1 MNAYNR
7 PMQTEMRHLELVR
20 AVAQAGSLTRAG
32 LVLNLTQSALSHQL
46 RDIETRL
53 GARLFSRD
61 GRTLTLTAAG
71 QHLLDTA
78 NQVLAIVERS
88 EEAIRQFT
96 GSFFFNDTATT
107 EIYTCYHWLPA
118 VLKQYAAVHPTV
130 DVRIDV
136 NATDR
141 PVEALLDNQ
150 IDLALV
156 STRPSDRRI
165 DARLLFRDEYA
176 VVMRP
181 DHRLAD
187 RPFIR
192 AEDFTSETFLSY
204 SPWAASTVCQ
214 RLLAPA
220 GVVPGQLLQVQLT
233 EAILELAKA
242 GVGIGVL
249 SKWAVAPHVAAGA
262 LHAAP
267 LTRGRFSRTWSAAA
281 LRRTAQQPYVAD
293 FINILIEAR
302 PFDMPLATVQQQ
314 RPARRSP
321 GRKPTRQAARRRV
334 A

>member
-1 MNAYNR
+1 
-7 PMQTEMRHLELVR
+7 MQTEMRHLELVR

-61 GRTLTLTAAG
+61 GRRLTLTAAG

-78 NQVLAIVERS
+78 HQVLAIVERS
-88 EEAIRQFT
+88 EETIRQVA
-96 GSFFFNDTATT
+96 GSARGVLRLTT
-107 EIYTCYHWLPA
+107 ECYTCYHWLPA
-118 VLKQYAAVHPTV
+118 VVKQYAAVHPTI

-141 PVEALLDNQ
+141 PVQALLDNQ
-150 IDLALV
+150 IELALV
-156 STRPSDRRI
+156 STRLSDRRI

-181 DHRLAD
+181 DHPLAD

-192 AEDFTSETFLSY
+192 PEDFASETFLSY
-204 SPWAASTVCQ
+204 SPWAGSTVCQ
-214 RLLAPA
+214 RVLAPA

-233 EAILELAKA
+233 EAIVELAKA

-249 SKWAVAPHVAAGA
+249 STWAVAPHVAAGT

-281 LRRTAQQPYVAD
+281 LKRTAQQPHVAD

-302 PFDMPLATVQQQ
+302 PFAMPLATVPQSARKRTSRKSV
-314 RPARRSP
+314 RPA
-321 GRKPTRQAARRRV
+321 ANRRV